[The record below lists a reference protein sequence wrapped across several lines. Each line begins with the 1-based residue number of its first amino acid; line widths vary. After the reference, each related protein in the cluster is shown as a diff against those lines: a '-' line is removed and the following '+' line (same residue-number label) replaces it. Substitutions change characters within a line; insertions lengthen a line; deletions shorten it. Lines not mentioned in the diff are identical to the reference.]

1 MMAEVEKQKG
11 DGVEKRGTSRL
22 EELVEEL
29 VDLAERTPAFFE
41 FFKRVLINQDA
52 FYNICS
58 EIVES
63 QPEEVVEAQR
73 VIARQEDI
81 LKNAHD
87 EAHHVLTV
95 AQRRLEELTSE
106 QEVVKQAKREAERII
121 HDAEVR
127 AEQIR
132 VEAMEYVYQKME
144 DLERQFASS
153 LNTIKNGKHLL
164 ERELSQ
170 SAHPESEMAKE
181 GV

>member
-1 MMAEVEKQKG
+1 MAEMEKKKGEDVEQ
-11 DGVEKRGTSRL
+11 KRGSSRL

-29 VDLAERTPAFFE
+29 VELAEKTPAIFHFT
-41 FFKRVLINQDA
+41 KKVLINEDT
-52 FYNICS
+52 FYNICN

-63 QPEEVVEAQR
+63 QPDELVEAQR
-73 VIARQEDI
+73 IIARQEDV

-87 EAHHVLTV
+87 EAQHVLGV

-144 DLERQFASS
+144 ELERQFSSS
-153 LNTIKNGKHLL
+153 LNTIKNGKQLL

-170 SAHPESEMAKE
+170 ASHSDDGNSSE
-181 GV
+181 

>member
-1 MMAEVEKQKG
+1 MAEVEKQDGG
-11 DGVEKRGTSRL
+11 DNEERRGSSRL

-29 VDLAERTPAFFE
+29 VEIAEKTPAIFHFT
-41 FFKRVLINQDA
+41 KKVLINEDV
-52 FYNICS
+52 FYNICN
-58 EIVES
+58 EIVAS
-63 QPEEVVEAQR
+63 QPDELVEAQR
-73 VIARQEDI
+73 IIARQEDI

-87 EAHHVLTV
+87 EAQHVLTV

-127 AEQIR
+127 ADQIR

-144 DLERQFASS
+144 ELERQFASS
-153 LNTIKNGKHLL
+153 LSTIKNGKILL

-170 SAHPESEMAKE
+170 AAHASEE
-181 GV
+181 TSGD